1 MAYKTKRARA
11 TDISPRVRKIVHE
24 RDRYRCIFCGS
35 TYRIELAH
43 IISRS
48 KGGLGIEQNL
58 VCACQKCHRNMDSE
72 SEFGKELRKRAK
84 HYLEFIYGE
93 IDESE
98 MKYKHD

>member
-1 MAYKTKRARA
+1 MMRKTKRARA
-11 TDISPRVRKIVHE
+11 TDISPSVRRIVHE

-35 TYRIELAH
+35 TYHIELAH

-58 VCACQKCHRNMDSE
+58 VCTCQKCHRCMDSN
-72 SEFGKELRKRAK
+72 SDFGKELRKRAK
-84 HYLEFIYGE
+84 HYLEFIYGKF
-93 IDESE
+93 DEKE